1 MNKKKQPREVPL
13 SVDELLG
20 IPTLEDV
27 MASVRKDTQ
36 TDEGSADAQG
46 TEERTSPARS
56 PKEEILE
63 TRSQD
68 MSRGDEVPAEDKDG
82 DPAWN
87 IFLENSRLYGKDW
100 RYLNTVNFRI
110 ERDIVRTLQCL
121 DIKRLSATKLANCM
135 LRSFIEEHAGELKK
149 YRKKERN
156 LLTNTN
162 SKDYGNY

>member
-27 MASVRKDTQ
+27 MAGMRKDTQ
-36 TDEGSADAQG
+36 KGEGSADAQG
-46 TEERTSPARS
+46 TEERTSPASS
-56 PKEEILE
+56 PGEKIRE

-68 MSRGDEVPAEDKDG
+68 TIRVSEAPAEDKDG
-82 DPAWN
+82 DLAWN

-110 ERDIVRTLQCL
+110 ETDIVRTLQCL

-135 LRSFIEEHAGELKK
+135 LRSFIEEHARELKK

-162 SKDYGNY
+162 NKDYGNY